1 MPRLSKH
8 LLARA
13 HSPDSAARIYSDKIQ
28 HRPLYL
34 HPNSPPPTANARAA
48 RRKARD
54 EKNRKRKSQK
64 PKALS
69 ASQRRKLGL
78 YDIPKEGRRYAVF
91 EPLKQLWV
99 GYMREV
105 LGSHLY
111 TGGPACAA
119 KLCAAE
125 YHGAEVEVTRSGCPS
140 RVGLKG
146 IVVKDSRFAF
156 EIITPKN
163 ELKLVPK
170 EGTMFRL
177 HIPAAAAAADNDET
191 GTASP
196 SRYWATSF
204 STGRRIAPT
213 GSSGRISWIRY
224 DPISNEAS
232 TTHPRFCSA
241 KPSNHTHHS
250 DLQLGVKLKLDERPV
265 ASKHST

>member
-1 MPRLSKH
+1 MASSNPQPLTQE

-34 HPNSPPPTANARAA
+34 RPNSPPPAANARAA
-48 RRKARD
+48 RRKTRD

-64 PKALS
+64 PKPLS

-78 YDIPKEGRRYAVF
+78 YDVPKDGRRYAVF
-91 EPLKQLWV
+91 EPLKKLWI

-111 TGGPACAA
+111 TGGPTCAA

-146 IVVKDSRFAF
+146 IVIKDSKFAF
-156 EIITPKN
+156 EIITRKN
-163 ELKLVPK
+163 ELKLIPK

-177 HIPAAAAAADNDET
+177 YIPAPVQDATDTATTTPTDKNDESNN
-191 GTASP
+191 GF
-196 SRYWATSF
+196 SF
-204 STGRRIAPT
+204 EILGDQFQYR
-213 GSSGRISWIRY
+213 
-224 DPISNEAS
+224 
-232 TTHPRFCSA
+232 SA
-241 KPSNHTHHS
+241 DRANRKFKAHY
-250 DLQLGVKLKLDERPV
+250 LEKI
-265 ASKHST
+265 

>member
-1 MPRLSKH
+1 MSSSNAQLLTQE

-13 HSPDSAARIYSDKIQ
+13 HSPDSASRIYSDKIQ

-34 HPNSPPPTANARAA
+34 RPNSPPPSVNARAA
-48 RRKARD
+48 RRKTRD

-64 PKALS
+64 PKPLS

-78 YDIPKEGRRYAVF
+78 YDVPKEGRRYTVF
-91 EPLKQLWV
+91 EPLKQLWI

-111 TGGPACAA
+111 TGGPTCAA

-146 IVVKDSRFAF
+146 IVIKDSKFAF

-163 ELKLVPK
+163 ELKLIPK

-177 HIPAAAAAADNDET
+177 YIPAAAQDATDPTTTTSTDESNGFTFEILGDQFQYRSADRANRKFKAHYLEK
-191 GTASP
+191 
-196 SRYWATSF
+196 
-204 STGRRIAPT
+204 I
-213 GSSGRISWIRY
+213 
-224 DPISNEAS
+224 
-232 TTHPRFCSA
+232 
-241 KPSNHTHHS
+241 
-250 DLQLGVKLKLDERPV
+250 
-265 ASKHST
+265 

>member
-1 MPRLSKH
+1 MASSNPQPLTQE

-34 HPNSPPPTANARAA
+34 RPNSPPPAANARAA

-54 EKNRKRKSQK
+54 DKNRKRKSQK
-64 PKALS
+64 PKPLS

-78 YDIPKEGRRYAVF
+78 YDVPKKGQKYAVF
-91 EPLKQLWV
+91 EPLKQLWI

-140 RVGLKG
+140 RVGIKG
-146 IVVKDSRFAF
+146 IVIKDSKFSF

-177 HIPAAAAAADNDET
+177 HIPAAPDA
-191 GTASP
+191 
-196 SRYWATSF
+196 F
-204 STGRRIAPT
+204 K
-213 GSSGRISWIRY
+213 
-224 DPISNEAS
+224 S
-232 TTHPRFCSA
+232 TTTTTTTTTPTAETVEPNNGFTFEILGDQFQYRSA
-241 KPSNHTHHS
+241 DRANRKFKAHY
-250 DLQLGVKLKLDERPV
+250 LD
-265 ASKHST
+265 KI

>member
-1 MPRLSKH
+1 MASSNPQPLTQE

-34 HPNSPPPTANARAA
+34 RPNSPPPAANARAA
-48 RRKARD
+48 RRKTRD

-64 PKALS
+64 PKPLS

-78 YDIPKEGRRYAVF
+78 YDVPKEGRRYAVF
-91 EPLKQLWV
+91 EPLKKLWV

-111 TGGPACAA
+111 TGGPTCAA

-146 IVVKDSRFAF
+146 IVIKDSKFAF
-156 EIITPKN
+156 EIITRKN
-163 ELKLVPK
+163 ELKLIPK

-177 HIPAAAAAADNDET
+177 YIPAPVQGATDTATTTSADKNDESNN
-191 GTASP
+191 GF
-196 SRYWATSF
+196 SF
-204 STGRRIAPT
+204 EILGDQFQYR
-213 GSSGRISWIRY
+213 
-224 DPISNEAS
+224 
-232 TTHPRFCSA
+232 SA
-241 KPSNHTHHS
+241 DRANRKFKAHY
-250 DLQLGVKLKLDERPV
+250 LEKI
-265 ASKHST
+265 